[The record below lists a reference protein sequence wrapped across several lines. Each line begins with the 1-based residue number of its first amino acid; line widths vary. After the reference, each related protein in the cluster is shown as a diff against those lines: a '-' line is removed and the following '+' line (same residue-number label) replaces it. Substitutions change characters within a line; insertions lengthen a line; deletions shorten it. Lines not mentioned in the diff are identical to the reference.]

1 MAETVS
7 DRPTF
12 EQAFSASEGTA
23 ADSLPA
29 TPATDSSQTDSASAP
44 ATGAPAATEAAT
56 DVHPGT
62 EDQGPIP
69 VDRHKAILEHARTEA
84 RDKAVAEWR
93 QQYGWAEQVPREQLQ
108 TMNDWYQR
116 AAQDPVAFALDLV
129 DELSADQSHAP
140 ALRSHAARL
149 LRAARA
155 QSPEADITPD
165 IPVMDA
171 QGQVVSQAFSADRVK
186 QLIAREVAKA
196 VNPLNEDKKTR
207 EDREHHE
214 TYQRELQQFTKRES
228 SRIRASVESRP
239 HAKEHWQ
246 AIVAKAQTYP
256 EDIPVGEALRDA
268 YYDVVGPL
276 LTDRAKSEVLD
287 TLKTKAAAASG
298 SVNPAGAAIASSKR
312 PASFFDP
319 NLQW

>member
-1 MAETVS
+1 MPDGTVS
-7 DRPTF
+7 ERPTF
-12 EQAFSASEGTA
+12 EQAFASEGTA
-23 ADSLPA
+23 AESPTA
-29 TPATDSSQTDSASAP
+29 TPTIETAQTDSASADTRVPP
-44 ATGAPAATEAAT
+44 AEGDATA
-56 DVHPGT
+56 DVHPNT
-62 EDQGPIP
+62 ETQGPIP
-69 VDRHKAILEHARTEA
+69 FERHKEILETWKQKA
-84 RDKAVAEWR
+84 RDEALTEWR
-93 QQYGWAEQVPREQLQ
+93 SQYGWAEQVPREQLQ

-116 AAQDPVAFALDLV
+116 AAQDPVTFALDLV
-129 DELSADQSHAP
+129 DELSADQAHAP

-149 LRAARA
+149 LRAARQPA
-155 QSPEADITPD
+155 ADPDIAPD

-196 VNPLNEDKKTR
+196 VNPLQEDVNARKQQEQR
-207 EDREHHE
+207 E
-214 TYQRELQQFTKRES
+214 TYAREVQQFTKRES
-228 SRIRASVESRP
+228 SRIRASVEKLP

-276 LTDRAKSEVLD
+276 LTDRAKSDVLD

-312 PASFFDP
+312 PASFLDP